1 MGDKAFVGLDVL
13 LYIVSS
19 AWAFMLAPSRVD
31 EAMVKMQGQ
40 PNSANV
46 SREMIEAWTMGFT
59 GGCLCISLIIY
70 IFLWLNMLKG
80 KKWAFITMLVFVI
93 LGIGGG
99 AMGMSGVGMGI
110 AIMGLVTGLVKLV
123 YIIMRMIGKVGPSF
137 A

>member
-80 KKWAFITMLVFVI
+80 KKWAFIKRRKPDRTEPAPRTAAAPRSRWTYRRRPQQP
-93 LGIGGG
+93 GR
-99 AMGMSGVGMGI
+99 S
-110 AIMGLVTGLVKLV
+110 
-123 YIIMRMIGKVGPSF
+123 
-137 A
+137 